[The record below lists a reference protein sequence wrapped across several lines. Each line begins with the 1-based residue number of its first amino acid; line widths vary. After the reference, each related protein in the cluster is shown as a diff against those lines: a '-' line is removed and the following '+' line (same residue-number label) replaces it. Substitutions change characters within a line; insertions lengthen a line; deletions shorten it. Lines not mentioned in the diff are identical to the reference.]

1 VSENPKPSAPRI
13 RPVNRCPGSARPNFR
28 VDSGILPVRL
38 ISQKQTGTL
47 PSFVPSITFHKSTN
61 KKNMKKLA
69 VLLAVSLLL
78 FTASTYARTT
88 DPTVPES
95 INTEFSRDFSQ
106 AKDVKWD
113 IGNQFFKA
121 TFDLQGRV
129 VFAFYTD
136 DADLIGI
143 ATNLRSDWLPR
154 NLSAQ
159 IKKSYANYWITD
171 LFKYKTG
178 NEDGFVI
185 TLENSDKV
193 VILKSEDAKEW
204 NVYHV
209 TNK

>member
-1 VSENPKPSAPRI
+1 
-13 RPVNRCPGSARPNFR
+13 
-28 VDSGILPVRL
+28 
-38 ISQKQTGTL
+38 
-47 PSFVPSITFHKSTN
+47 
-61 KKNMKKLA
+61 MKKLI

-78 FTASTYARTT
+78 FATTTYARTI
-88 DPTVPES
+88 DPTVPEF

-121 TFDLQGRV
+121 TFDLQGKV

-136 DADLIGI
+136 NADLMGI

-154 NLSAQ
+154 SLSTK
-159 IKKSYANYWITD
+159 IKTSYANYWITD

-178 NEDGFVI
+178 DEDGFVI
-185 TLENSDKV
+185 TLENPDKV
-193 VILKSEDAKEW
+193 VILKSVSAKEW
-204 NVYHV
+204 NVYQV